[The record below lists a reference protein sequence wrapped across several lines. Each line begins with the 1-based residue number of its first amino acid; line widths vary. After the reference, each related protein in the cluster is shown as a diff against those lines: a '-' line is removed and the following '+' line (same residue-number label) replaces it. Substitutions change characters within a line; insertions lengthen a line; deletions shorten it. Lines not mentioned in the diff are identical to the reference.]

1 MKGKPWTVEEERK
14 LAELIKSGVGL
25 KKLMSL
31 FGKSENAVRKK
42 ARRLGLRLEEGG
54 GLKINPPS
62 SSSFVIDSSG
72 ELRSIEEALKLLNGA
87 LDTLQKGGLEKTEIL
102 RLRTVIQGAT
112 VYMDRVAEFI
122 NYRVIEEKLVDLEAK
137 YVQLLAK
144 KAKGDAS
151 GQNSSIVV

>member
-1 MKGKPWTVEEERK
+1 VKGQPWTVEEEQK
-14 LAELIKSGVGL
+14 LTELIKSGVGL
-25 KKLMSL
+25 KKLMSI

-42 ARRLGLRLEEGG
+42 AKRLGLRLEEGG

-62 SSSFVIDSSG
+62 SSSLAIESRG

-87 LDTLQKGGLEKTEIL
+87 LDTLQKGGLDKTEIML
-102 RLRTVIQGAT
+102 LRTVIQGAT

-122 NYRVIEEKLVDLEAK
+122 NYRVIEEKLVEMEAK
-137 YVQLLAK
+137 YAQLVRK